1 MATQDISVK
10 DTSKDSINDLFCDTC
25 LEKFETKNRLD
36 RHKQNKKGCK
46 KKTEDFKCTK
56 CEKKLSN
63 KYNLIRHLKTCQK
76 NNITDS
82 HNIKISDNASV
93 QESHDITDTNNNA
106 NNLISEF
113 MKNMGDEKTQMMA
126 LVVTVLSQQQNQQNQ
141 QKQLNQIMEYL
152 KNSSGTSNTTAT
164 SNINNGTINNVD
176 TVNQVINNNII
187 LPNVVY
193 PFGYE
198 NINVLTD
205 DEKLEILKDPNCIER
220 VLGAIYSHNENKNF
234 NRPNINREYVS
245 ILNETLGVQ
254 SCNKNDF
261 KDKVSGNGLMLVE
274 RIFNNVRPKLKF
286 GDQLVILNNIEE
298 NRRMICMNGNIT
310 SLLST
315 IETCFND
322 PIGKIIFKK
331 FTDRLT
337 LKDSF
342 KPDKLTIVKKL
353 IEELDKYN
361 KERKT
366 VTIDENYLKNE
377 AWTDME
383 DINLDTNV
391 DSMRNDLDFHHIE
404 NTPRYKFYKN
414 MEKDEHK
421 FFDTH
426 GISIGDIY
434 EYRKIILQRS
444 KDEIERIDK
453 QYKDEALTSEITYKL
468 LNKQSNDMVNMIKN
482 VKFIDTS
489 NMLENDDLDI

>member
-10 DTSKDSINDLFCDTC
+10 DTSKESINDLFCDTC

-76 NNITDS
+76 NNTTDS
-82 HNIKISDNASV
+82 NNIKISDNASV

-205 DEKLEILKDPNCIER
+205 DEKLEILKDPNCIEK

-261 KDKVSGNGLMLVE
+261 KDKFSGNGLMLVE
-274 RIFNNVRPKLKF
+274 RIFNNIRPKLKF

-331 FTDRLT
+331 FTDRLM

-342 KPDKLTIVKKL
+342 KPEKLAIVKKL

-361 KERKT
+361 KARKT
-366 VTIDENYLKNE
+366 VTIDDNYLKNE

-391 DSMRNDLDFHHIE
+391 DSMRNDLDFYHIE

-468 LNKQSNDMVNMIKN
+468 LNKQSNDMNNMLKN

>member
-1 MATQDISVK
+1 MANIQESVTEQNSSSQNDIEDQHV
-10 DTSKDSINDLFCDTC
+10 CDNC
-25 LEKFETKNRLD
+25 QSAFDANWKLE
-36 RHKQNKKGCK
+36 RHKKNKNGCK
-46 KKTEDFKCTK
+46 KKLEDYKCTN
-56 CEKKLSN
+56 CDKKYCN
-63 KYNLIRHLKTCQK
+63 KYTLLRHLKKCVK
-76 NNITDS
+76 DANINLKE
-82 HNIKISDNASV
+82 HNEKTGTIEANS
-93 QESHDITDTNNNA
+93 
-106 NNLISEF
+106 NNLMSDF
-113 MKNMGDEKTQMMA
+113 LKNIGDDKNQLTA
-126 LVVTVLSQQQNQQNQ
+126 LLVTVLSQQQSQINQF
-141 QKQLNQIMEYL
+141 MEYL
-152 KNSSGTSNTTAT
+152 KNNPTVSNNHSTTSNITPI
-164 SNINNGTINNVD
+164 SNINNGVINNVD
-176 TVNQVINNNII
+176 TINQVINNNII
-187 LPNVVY
+187 IPNFIY

-205 DEKLEILKDPNCIER
+205 DEKLEILKDPNCVER

-245 ILNETLGVQ
+245 VLNETLGVQ

-261 KDKVSGNGLMLVE
+261 KDKFSGNGLMLIE
-274 RIFNNVRPKLKF
+274 RIFNNVRPKLRF

-322 PIGKIIFKK
+322 PIGKTIFKK
-331 FTDRLT
+331 FTERLT
-337 LKDSF
+337 LQDNF
-342 KPDKLTIVKKL
+342 KPEKLAIVKNL

-361 KERKT
+361 KARKK
-366 VTIDENYLKNE
+366 VTLNDNYLKNE
-377 AWTDME
+377 VWTDME
-383 DINLDTNV
+383 DINFDTNV
-391 DSMRNDLDFHHIE
+391 DSVRNDLDYYHIE

-421 FFDTH
+421 FFDIH

-453 QYKDEALTSEITYKL
+453 QYKNEALTSEITHKL
-468 LNKQSNDMVNMIKN
+468 LNKRSNDMNNMLKN

-489 NMLENDDLDI
+489 NMIENDDLDI